1 MKNLGYIK
9 QFLAITLL
17 LVFITSCNNDDEVT
31 TPIVKPFEA
40 ISDIATFHGNLDSNI
55 VIVNTQ
61 GGPVTPLEDNTL
73 KEFIALSQ
81 AQSALFVNVHQEQT
95 KNPDIFKK
103 KDITFEQAKQ
113 YDLKSVAHLKRVVE
127 YFKKQKNKKVYVLGI
142 SFGAFMAQEL
152 IATYGID
159 IADGYLIIA
168 GRLNIDKETWMPF
181 SQGKQTKYEYDTNG
195 NYTITVL
202 GKGTNAEERNMARL
216 ASGLGFNRYTDRLK
230 NSTDLSKITYIY
242 GDRDEAVGKLSVD
255 EIQFLKGKGVKV
267 GVSKGGSHDTAINMG
282 VVLLKQIFNIQ

>member
-1 MKNLGYIK
+1 MKKIESIK

-17 LVFITSCNNDDEVT
+17 LVLITGCNNDDDVA
-31 TPIVKPFEA
+31 PIVKPFEA
-40 ISDIATFHGNLDSNI
+40 ISDIATFHGNLKSDI

-61 GGPVTPLEDNTL
+61 GGPVTSLEDNTL
-73 KEFIALSQ
+73 NEFIALSQ

-95 KNPDIFKK
+95 KTPNIFKK

-113 YDLKSVAHLKRVVE
+113 YDLKSVAHLKRVIE

-168 GRLNIDKETWMPF
+168 GRLNIDKDTWTPF

-202 GKGTNAEERNMARL
+202 GKGANAEERNMARL

-242 GDRDEAVGKLSVD
+242 GDRDEAVGKLSAD

-267 GVSKGGSHDTAINMG
+267 GVSKGGGHDAAISMG
-282 VVLLKQIFNIQ
+282 VILLKQIFKIQ